1 MKAGDLDRRVT
12 FLRATTAPN
21 DLNELIE
28 TWAPLATVWAGVTP
42 ASDGER
48 LRAQQVGAY
57 ITARFLIRYSALA
70 ATITALDRILYEGRI
85 YGISGKK
92 EIGRREGFEVT
103 AAGEEEQLTDEEIAA
118 IIAWVDGEAPP

>member
-12 FLRATTAPN
+12 FLRATSEPN
-21 DLNELIE
+21 ELNELIE

-70 ATITALDRILYEGRI
+70 ATITAQDRILYGGRT
-85 YGISGKK
+85 YGISGAK
-92 EIGRREGFEVT
+92 EIGRREGFEIT
-103 AAGEEEQLTDEEIAA
+103 AAGEAD
-118 IIAWVDGEAPP
+118 APPMPEAAP